1 MIAAVFLMK
10 TMLVPLDG
18 SALAE
23 HVLPDVR
30 RLTTVREAQVRLLPV
45 IPDQQGDQLL
55 AEMNS
60 KTYPVVRP
68 LPHSCSASNALGRC

>member
-1 MIAAVFLMK
+1 MIAAVFFMK
-10 TMLVPLDG
+10 TILVPLDG

-23 HVLPDVR
+23 QVLPFVR
-30 RLTTVREAQVRLLPV
+30 LLTTVREAQVRLLPV

-60 KTYPVVRP
+60 KTYLGVGP
-68 LPHSCSASNALGRC
+68 LAHSCSASNAPGRC